1 MSLSR
6 SLRGILVLL
15 ALVGVST
22 MRPAAPLAASEL
34 EETSIRLIPADAA
47 FYGASLRNGEQIRI
61 IAASNAWKKLMN
73 MPSVQMGLGMLK
85 GKLEDADD
93 EKAAQLRAAL
103 DNPNVKDLLGLL
115 ADMFSDDVFC
125 YGNADTGEVLELVQ
139 DVSNAVSYAPYYFM
153 ATGEGDAMSQPEMQ
167 GKAALYILT
176 QNIDKLKIPTMVMGF
191 SVADE
196 QRAVLH
202 LGKLEGILG
211 MLAFVQPEFADK
223 VSRQQVGD
231 TKFLTLTLDG
241 EMIPWDELPLDEIR
255 EIEANEGD
263 VDKIVEKVKQL
274 KLIIAFGVR
283 DGYLMLAL
291 TDSMENLERM
301 GKVDS
306 LLTRPELAGIKK
318 FENERLTGISYASQN
333 FVARMAFTADDLDGL
348 LRIGAA
354 ALKELPLPDEAKG
367 RIRKD
372 AQALADDIK
381 KLIPA
386 PGAGAAV
393 SFLTGRG
400 VESYSYNWTENKGL
414 DGSQP
419 LDLLNHIGGDPL
431 LAIAWRERVY
441 PDAYDRIAHWVRVTH
456 GYFDEFAVPE
466 MSENDREKYGRAV
479 KLLKPLFEQLVQV
492 TNNSLVPACTG
503 QSAIVIDAKLRS
515 KQIAAGIPETE
526 EAMALPEPAVV
537 VGIQDADAMREAY
550 VGYQKFFNDL
560 LEVAR
565 ELDEEGGI
573 PDDYEIPW
581 PDVSET
587 SAGSTLSYTLP
598 SELGIDGQ
606 IKPNAVLTDKVAV
619 ATASESHSQR
629 LLKSTPPAAGG
640 VLADAGRPRAV
651 AVVFNWAATIDA
663 ATPWLRLAARK
674 VAEENLGD
682 DADDAQIEQIVA
694 QVDTVLD
701 VLKAVRR
708 CTAECYFEDGALVTH
723 SLTEVQDVP

>member
-1 MSLSR
+1 MSFSR

-61 IAASNAWKKLMN
+61 IAESNAWKKLMD

-85 GKLEDADD
+85 AKLEDVDD
-93 EKAAQLRAAL
+93 EKAAQVRAAL

-125 YGNADTGEVLELVQ
+125 YGNADVADVLELTQ

-202 LGKLEGILG
+202 LGKLEGLLG

-241 EMIPWDELPLDEIR
+241 EMIPWDELPLDDVR

-283 DGYLMLAL
+283 DGYLTVAL
-291 TDSMENLERM
+291 TDSLEKLERM
-301 GKVDS
+301 GKADS
-306 LLTRPELAGIKK
+306 LLTRPEFAGVKK
-318 FENERLTGISYASQN
+318 FGNERLTGISYASKD
-333 FVARMAFTADDLDGL
+333 FVGRMAFSAGDLEDL
-348 LRIGAA
+348 LKIGAA
-354 ALKELPLPDEAKG
+354 ALKELPLPDKAKG

-372 AQALADDIK
+372 VEALADDIK

-386 PGAGAAV
+386 PGAGVAV
-393 SFLTGRG
+393 SFLTDKG
-400 VESYSYNWTENKGL
+400 VESYNYNWTESKIL

-441 PDAYDRIAHWVRVTH
+441 PDAYDRIAHWVRVAH
-456 GYFDEFAVPE
+456 GYFEEFAVPE
-466 MSENDREKYGRAV
+466 MSENDREKYDRAI

-492 TNNSLVPACTG
+492 TNDILIPACTG

-515 KQIAAGIPETE
+515 KQVAGGIPETE
-526 EAMALPEPAVV
+526 EAMPLPEPAIVI
-537 VGIQDADAMREAY
+537 GIKDADAMREAY

-560 LEVAR
+560 LEAAR
-565 ELDEEGGI
+565 ELDEEGEI

-587 SAGSTLSYTLP
+587 SAGSKLSYTLP

-606 IKPNAVLTDKVAV
+606 IKPNAVLTDEVAV

-629 LLKSTPPAAGG
+629 LLKSTPSAAGG
-640 VLADAGRPRAV
+640 VLADAGRPRAL

-663 ATPWLRLAARK
+663 ATPWLRLVARK

-694 QVDTVLD
+694 QVDTVLE

-723 SLTEVQDVP
+723 SLTEVQDVQ